1 MRKKIP
7 LHHTLRFKLI
17 IAMVLIESIMLG
29 ILVWNNARLAEK
41 ALIEQ
46 TQIRVQ
52 DVLPLLNA
60 SVAGP
65 LLQEDFARL
74 NEIGEQVVS
83 EHNVNYLQ
91 ISNTTSDISLEFGAV
106 KLQSNIQHP
115 HTGFDLQHF
124 KNHLSGSNPGKLYRF
139 TEKIYLSGYQV
150 GVMEIGY
157 DTTTIIDVLSVS
169 RRSGIV
175 IASIEIFLSVILL
188 LLVGLTLTRRLSELG
203 DAAGKVAD
211 GDLSV
216 RLPITGHDE
225 VSQAATA
232 FNLMA
237 EKIEDDRLQLSES
250 EQNLSLMLDSIGDAV
265 IATDIEGK
273 ITRMNPIAE
282 QLTGWLLVDAHGR
295 LLEDIFPIIDER
307 TRESIENPVSKV
319 LATGDIITLS
329 NHTTLIAKDG
339 AEYQIAD
346 SAAPIRDEQ
355 GEIIGTILV
364 FHDVSEQYRLRQAA
378 DESKERLSLHR
389 DQTPLGAIEW
399 NTHFEFVDWNPAA
412 ERIFGF
418 KKEEVQGKHVTECIL
433 PESMREEINIIWQNL
448 LHENG
453 GSHNVNENI
462 TKDGRTILCE
472 WFNTPLVDADGN
484 VIGVASMVDDITER
498 KQNEL
503 KLQQHQQN
511 LEKMLSTMQVGIITI
526 DERGLVLN
534 MNPMAEAMFEFPADE
549 VVGEN
554 ISMLMPEPHKQKHDS
569 YLSRYL
575 ETGEARVVGIEREL
589 FAQRKSGDLF
599 PMRLSVA
606 ELLVSEG
613 GARQFMGS
621 CVDLTLQRQQEEQL
635 RRTQKMDALG
645 KLTGGIA
652 HDYNNM
658 LGVIIGYSELLQEG
672 LAGDPKFSNYATEIQ
687 HAGQRGSKLTQK
699 LLAFSRYKVA
709 EAESV
714 ELNELLKDE
723 QHMLE
728 KTLTPRI
735 KLVMDLT
742 DDIWMIYLDSS
753 DLEDTLLNISI
764 NAMHAMKSAGMLTM
778 ATRNEHL
785 VPEAANSLGLTAG
798 DYVILSITDTGSG
811 MDKDIQSRIFDPFYT
826 TKGDQGTGLGLS
838 QVYSFMQ
845 RSKGAIHVYSEP
857 GHGSRF
863 SLYFPRFRQK
873 DDFSST
879 HVPVDI
885 TNLQG
890 NESILVVDDEQA
902 LRDLAS
908 EIFRTQGYRVLC
920 AESGETALKIL
931 ETEQVDLVLTDVIM
945 QGMDGYQLAAAV
957 AEKYPE
963 IKIQLASGFNENRH
977 KELVNDDLYRQALQ
991 KPYGTYALLKR
1002 VRELLD

>member
-17 IAMVLIESIMLG
+17 VAMVLIESIMLA

-52 DVLPLLNA
+52 DVLPLLNT
-60 SVAGP
+60 SLAGP

-74 NEIGEQVVS
+74 NEIGEQVVV
-83 EHNVNYLQ
+83 EHNVSYLR
-91 ISNTTSDISLEFGAV
+91 ISNTTRDIFLEFGEV
-106 KLQSNIQHP
+106 KIGGHTDHP
-115 HTGFDLQHF
+115 HAGFDLQHF
-124 KNHLSGSNPGKLYRF
+124 KSHLSESSPGELYRF
-139 TEKIYLSGYQV
+139 TEKIMLEGYRV
-150 GVMEIGY
+150 GLMEIGY
-157 DTTTIIDVLSVS
+157 DTTTIVDALSVS
-169 RRSGIV
+169 RQSGIA
-175 IASIEIFLSVILL
+175 IASIEIFLSIFLL
-188 LLVGLTLTRRLSELG
+188 FLVGITFTRRLGALG
-203 DAAGKVAD
+203 DAAGEMAE

-225 VSQAATA
+225 VSQTAIA
-232 FNLMA
+232 FNQMV
-237 EKIEDDRLQLSES
+237 EKIEHDRLQLSES
-250 EQNLSLMLDSIGDAV
+250 ERNLSLTLDSIGDAV
-265 IATDIEGK
+265 IATDTDGK
-273 ITRMNPIAE
+273 VTRMNPIAE
-282 QLTGWLLVDAHGR
+282 QLTGWSLNDAKGR
-295 LLEDIFPIIDER
+295 QLEDVFPVIDEL
-307 TRESIENPVSKV
+307 TRESIENPVNKV
-319 LATGDIITLS
+319 LATGNIISLS

-346 SAAPIRDEQ
+346 SAAPIRNDQ

-378 DESKERLSLHR
+378 DESKERLLLHR
-389 DQTPLGAIEW
+389 EQTPLGVIEW
-399 NTHFEFVDWNPAA
+399 NTNFEVVDWNLAA

-418 KKEEVQGKHVTECIL
+418 KKEEVQGRHATECIL
-433 PESMREEINIIWQNL
+433 PEILRDEINIVWRELLQNA
-448 LHENG
+448 G
-453 GSHNVNENI
+453 GAHNTNENM

-472 WFNTPLVDADGN
+472 WFNTPLIDKNGN
-484 VIGVASMVDDITER
+484 VVGVASLVDDITER
-498 KQNEL
+498 KQTQL

-511 LEKMLSTMQVGIITI
+511 LEKILNTMQVGIITI
-526 DERGLVLN
+526 DERGHILN
-534 MNPMAEAMFEFPADE
+534 FNNMAEAMFEYTTDE

-554 ISMLMPEPHKQKHDS
+554 VSMLMPDPHKQKHDS
-569 YLSRYL
+569 YLSHYL
-575 ETGEARVVGIEREL
+575 ETGEAHVIGIGREL

-599 PMRLSVA
+599 PMRLSVV
-606 ELLVSEG
+606 ELLNAEG
-613 GARQFMGS
+613 GYRQFMGS

-635 RRTQKMDALG
+635 RRTQKMDVLG

-672 LAGDPKFSNYATEIQ
+672 LTGDPKLSSYATEIQ

-709 EAESV
+709 EAESI

-735 KLVMDLT
+735 KLIMNLT
-742 DDIWMIYLDSS
+742 SDIWMIYLDSS
-753 DLEDTLLNISI
+753 DLEDTLLNIII
-764 NAMHAMKSAGMLTM
+764 NAMHAMETAGTLTL
-778 ATRNEHL
+778 ATRNEYL
-785 VPEAANSLGLTAG
+785 VPEEANNLGLPSG
-798 DYVILSITDTGSG
+798 DYVILSITDTGTG
-811 MDKDIQSRIFDPFYT
+811 MDQEIQNRMFDPFFT

-845 RSKGAIHVYSEP
+845 RCKGAIHVYSEP

-879 HVPVDI
+879 QIPVEVTDY
-885 TNLQG
+885 QG
-890 NESILVVDDEQA
+890 DESILVVDDEQA
-902 LRDLAS
+902 LRELTS

-920 AESGETALKIL
+920 AENGEAALKVL
-931 ETEQVDLVLTDVIM
+931 ETERVDLVLTDVIM
-945 QGMDGYQLAAAV
+945 QGMDGYQLASKI
-957 AEKYPE
+957 AEKYPQ

-977 KELVNDDLYRQALQ
+977 KDLIDDDLHRQALQ
-991 KPYGTYALLKR
+991 KPYSTHVLLKR